1 MSDTLA
7 YGHYL
12 TLGTYQFQN
21 YWVNEDVSYG
31 GTTYGYMPFA
41 FSGSAFTKSGDNQP
55 ATLAFPNNT
64 LSRGWA
70 STAIKER
77 WVATIRIMLLDPDNK
92 SSGTMISQYTGQVV
106 SGGWDSTTL
115 KLNMA
120 SVFDA
125 VGADVPRKKLT
136 QQLVG
141 HLPLTSNVRVQ

>member
-12 TLGTYQFQN
+12 TLDSYQFQN
-21 YWVNEDVSYG
+21 YWVNEDATYDGV
-31 GTTYGYMPFA
+31 TYGYMPFA

-55 ATLAFPNNT
+55 ATLAFPNNA
-64 LSRGWA
+64 LSRAWA
-70 STAIKER
+70 ATAISER
-77 WVATIRIMLLDPDNK
+77 WVATVRIMLLNPDD
-92 SSGTMISQYTGQVV
+92 STAGTMVTQYSGQIISGA
-106 SGGWDSTTL
+106 WDTTTL
-115 KLNMA
+115 QLNMA

>member
-31 GTTYGYMPFA
+31 GATYGYMPFA

-55 ATLAFPNNT
+55 ATLALPNNT

-92 SSGTMISQYTGQVV
+92 ASGTMISQYTGQVV